1 MPQLL
6 VWNKIDLAGLE
17 PGMEKDE
24 YGRISRVF
32 VSAGTGAGLDLLR
45 DAIAEYAKEDKTS
58 RMSDMDEGN
67 GSDHYSDLASH

>member
-17 PGMEKDE
+17 PGIERDE
-24 YGRISRVF
+24 YGKISRVF

-45 DAIAEYAKEDKTS
+45 DAIAEYAKEDTTS

-67 GSDHYSDLASH
+67 DPDNYSDVASH

>member
-17 PGMEKDE
+17 PGLERDE

-45 DAIAEYAKEDKTS
+45 MQLQSMQRKT
-58 RMSDMDEGN
+58 RLPE
-67 GSDHYSDLASH
+67 